1 MAPKN
6 AAFEAAFF
14 FARLLAWSRAGIRV
28 PVLPAGRCAARR
40 FRIRDRPLGS
50 DRAVSRRSTDLAAMA
65 IVVCGAI
72 PQPLLIGH
80 FLADE

>member
-28 PVLPAGRCAARR
+28 PVLPG
-40 FRIRDRPLGS
+40 RPLRGAPLQ
-50 DRAVSRRSTDLAAMA
+50 DSRPTL
-65 IVVCGAI
+65 G
-72 PQPLLIGH
+72 L
-80 FLADE
+80 